1 MEISELEKA
10 VKQAWGKETS
20 SDPDNWSIENPA
32 WGQCAV
38 TSLVIN
44 DYLGGKLVWAE
55 AVMPDGK
62 KISHYFNN
70 INNIEYDL
78 TRCQFPEGTQIPIGA
93 DKAKSFAT
101 TRDYVISFPVTQKR
115 YETLKKKVEDI
126 LK

>member
-44 DYLGGKLVWAE
+44 DYLGGKLVWAGSSY
-55 AVMPDGK
+55 A
-62 KISHYFNN
+62 
-70 INNIEYDL
+70 
-78 TRCQFPEGTQIPIGA
+78 
-93 DKAKSFAT
+93 
-101 TRDYVISFPVTQKR
+101 
-115 YETLKKKVEDI
+115 
-126 LK
+126 